1 MSIGLP
7 ETKVPSKT
15 LIISQYMGPG
25 PPSRTRTRWKGWIK
39 SGVPETRIIHTTLTR
54 ATLWGVSTETC
65 DLMPTLLR

>member
-7 ETKVPSKT
+7 ETNVPSKT
-15 LIISQYMGPG
+15 FLTTQYIGPG
-25 PPSRTRTRWKGWIK
+25 PTKTRTRWKGWIK